1 MKWFKHDSDAA
12 RDAKIEKLMDRYG
25 LEGYGLYFYCLELI
39 ARNVEAHN
47 LTFELEH
54 DAQLIAR
61 RLYKNADEIQQ
72 MMAFMVDIG
81 LFELSAGGVVTCLKM
96 ATRTDEYTQ
105 KLLRKT
111 NNCPDTD
118 PTTSGPTPE
127 SVGTKSD
134 LIEEKRREE
143 NRLTASSGDDGD
155 TDSAFAEFW
164 EAYPKKVEK
173 KKSETA
179 FRRLTKTKQLAALS
193 DIRAGRFDG
202 KQRQYIPNPTTYIH
216 GERWNDEA
224 DSASP
229 ARSAKFTRGS
239 EV

>member
-1 MKWFKHDSDAA
+1 MSILKVKNWEEFQHYKDRNPPWIKLHRSLLTDYKFACLQDASKLHLMLIWLLA
-12 RDAKIEKLMDRYG
+12 SQTNNEIPNDAKYLQNLLNLDERPNLKELIEKGFLV
-25 LEGYGLYFYCLELI
+25 F
-39 ARNVEAHN
+39 
-47 LTFELEH
+47 EH
-54 DAQLIAR
+54 DASEVLAECKQVAMP
-61 RLYKNADEIQQ
+61 ET
-72 MMAFMVDIG
+72 
-81 LFELSAGGVVTCLKM
+81 ETE
-96 ATRTDEYTQ
+96 TETEY
-105 KLLRKT
+105 
-111 NNCPDTD
+111 P
-118 PTTSGPTPE
+118 
-127 SVGTKSD
+127 
-134 LIEEKRREE
+134 
-143 NRLTASSGDDGD
+143 SSGDDGD